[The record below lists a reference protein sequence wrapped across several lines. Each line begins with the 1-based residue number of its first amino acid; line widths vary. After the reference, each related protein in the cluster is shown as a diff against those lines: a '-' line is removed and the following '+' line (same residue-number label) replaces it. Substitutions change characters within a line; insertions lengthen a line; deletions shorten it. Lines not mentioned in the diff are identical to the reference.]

1 MKKKKMKITD
11 REIMELLGDPISM
24 DIIGVVEDETVS
36 LDYIVK
42 KLNEKKSL
50 IKSYVE
56 EMVKAGILEKTENG
70 VRTAADSFEG
80 EELISSTNKD
90 NADWIRGFI
99 NHMENSLINNLDK
112 LYEKNDLSEE
122 EKIEKFYENIKISYS
137 GIYLTDEEAE
147 ELNEIIDDFLS
158 DKDDKERKN
167 NSEYHKYYLYNFFFP
182 EMD

>member
-36 LDYIVK
+36 IDFIVK

-50 IKSYVE
+50 IRNYVK
-56 EMVKAGILEKTENG
+56 EMVKAGILEETENG

-80 EELISSTNKD
+80 QELISSTNKN

-99 NHMENSLINNLDK
+99 NHMENSLINNLDN
-112 LYEKNDLSEE
+112 LYDKDDLSEE
-122 EKIEKFYENIKISYS
+122 EKYEKFYKKVKISYS
-137 GIYLTDEEAE
+137 GIYLTEEEAE
-147 ELNEIIDDFLS
+147 EFNELIDDFLS
-158 DKDDKERKN
+158 DKDDKKRKN
-167 NSEYHKYYLYNFFFP
+167 NSDYHKYYLYNFFFP